1 MNDVAITTAGLV
13 SEAAWFDG
21 CRVFVLKVLEKLGI
35 DNWEVSILFC
45 DDSFIAELNARYRGI
60 AAPTDVLSFSQAG
73 GEASP
78 SPGEERRVL
87 AGDIIISLAAMRR
100 NAETA
105 AVSENEEIKRL
116 LVHGLLHLK
125 GMDHEEASSDMLN
138 RQENLLREFSK
149 EKIV

>member
-13 SEAAWFDG
+13 SEAAWFDA

-60 AAPTDVLSFSQAG
+60 EAPTDVLSFSQAG

-78 SPGEERRVL
+78 VPGGERRVL
-87 AGDIIISLAAMRR
+87 AGDIIISMAAMRR

-116 LVHGLLHLK
+116 LIHGLLHLK
-125 GMDHEEASSDMLN
+125 GMDHEEASSDMLS